1 MAEAHG
7 AGGRLVSHP
16 ACRIGRVRLK
26 ESGLEIVRLH
36 DGPER
41 SRRAIM
47 QETRDMLDGM
57 TSDGRPVVGFAMV
70 MWDSDG
76 GSAAVCKA
84 YPGSN
89 IPSIA
94 VPDFVRNCLLAR
106 KIYDWSKY

>member
-1 MAEAHG
+1 
-7 AGGRLVSHP
+7 VSHP

-94 VPDFVRNCLLAR
+94 VPDFVRNRLLAR